1 MKASEL
7 VGGLRDHLLN
17 ELRLIIRDAEDVLRN
32 TGQQAGES
40 YQVARS
46 KFESTLGDAQTNL
59 VQLEERAIERA
70 REALETTDEY
80 VHANPW
86 QAVGAGAVAGLVVGL
101 WLGRR

>member
-1 MKASEL
+1 MKASAS

-32 TGQQAGES
+32 TRQQAGES

-46 KFESTLGDAQTNL
+46 KFESTFGDAQSNL
-59 VQLEERAIERA
+59 IELEERAIASA
-70 REALETTDEY
+70 RDALETTDEF
-80 VHANPW
+80 VHAHPW
-86 QAVGAGAVAGLVVGL
+86 QAVGAGAVAGLLVGL